1 MNRETPSARSASTR
15 ADYLQIRQITLI
27 GSVIN
32 ALLALAKIVGGVLTG
47 SQALVADGI
56 HSLSDLATDILVI
69 VAARQGSQA
78 ADREHPYGHGRIQ
91 TAASMLLALSLAFI
105 AAGLAWDA
113 VERLRHPG
121 TLLHPGLSA
130 MAIAILSILLKEVL
144 CHYTMR
150 VAQRLESGLLRA
162 NAWHHRSDALSS
174 LIVVAG
180 IAGVMGGFDW
190 ADAIATI
197 VVTVMIAQV
206 AYSIGRVALAE
217 LIDTAA
223 DPGLVD
229 QIHRY
234 IQTVPG
240 VLDAHELRTRRM
252 GSDVLADVH
261 LRVDPHISVS
271 EGHRIGDE
279 VIGLLKAEL
288 PRLSDVIV
296 HIDPEDDR
304 QWNSSDTLPLRPELE
319 SAVNTILQLHGI
331 AETGNDGGP
340 TLVLHYLGGGLVA
353 ELTLALPLDGAIE
366 EFRQLTTAIE
376 AEIIDSTPVTTVN
389 IKAYMGATLRHPAP
403 N

>member
-1 MNRETPSARSASTR
+1 MLFRS
-15 ADYLQIRQITLI
+15 
-27 GSVIN
+27 
-32 ALLALAKIVGGVLTG
+32 
-47 SQALVADGI
+47 
-56 HSLSDLATDILVI
+56 
-69 VAARQGSQA
+69 
-78 ADREHPYGHGRIQ
+78 
-91 TAASMLLALSLAFI
+91 
-105 AAGLAWDA
+105 
-113 VERLRHPG
+113 
-121 TLLHPGLSA
+121 
-130 MAIAILSILLKEVL
+130 LSILLKEAL
-144 CHYTMR
+144 YQYTIR

-206 AYSIGRVALAE
+206 AYSIGREALAE

-223 DPGLVD
+223 DPDLVD

-319 SAVNTILQLHGI
+319 SAVNAILQLHGI

-340 TLVLHYLGGGLVA
+340 TLVLHYLGGELVA

-366 EFRQLTTAIE
+366 EFRQLTKAIE
-376 AEIIDSTPVTTVN
+376 AEIIDGTPVTTVN
-389 IKAYMGATLRHPAP
+389 IKAYMGATLRRSTP